1 MNLMNKIKALW
12 TWFFAPFDGERVKAA
27 SDIPPMAGSHARW
40 KRDLFTIGIVLAL
53 GVLIGMLLSVQFI
66 GLGLIFGLQFAF
78 PAPFVAWAIFT
89 GGIIAIL
96 CLIRFAVQRANNYS
110 RGMQGEIVTA
120 YELAKT
126 VCRDNWHIFHGLYI
140 PSIDGDID
148 HIIVSPKGVF
158 AIETKMS
165 RGSVISYENGEV
177 KVDRQSPLRNP
188 NPIKQAKRNAAK
200 LSELI
205 EQKTDMSVWVTPIVC
220 FPGMFVYPGEKTSK
234 MMVINP
240 KQIRKSLPS
249 EDSLGEDQ
257 VRKIAKALEKE
268 IRGQ

>member
-12 TWFFAPFDGERVKAA
+12 TWFFAPFDGEFVKAA
-27 SDIPPMAGSHARW
+27 SDIPPPAGSHARQ
-40 KRDLFTIGIVLAL
+40 KQLLFMMGIVFAYGGFV
-53 GVLIGMLLSVQFI
+53 GVVLSLLFAFSVPFTVWAMIFI
-66 GLGLIFGLQFAF
+66 GGV
-78 PAPFVAWAIFT
+78 PAL
-89 GGIIAIL
+89 L
-96 CLIRFAVQRANNYS
+96 CLIRFAMKQANNYS
-110 RGMQGEIVTA
+110 RGMQGELVTA

-177 KVDRQSPLRNP
+177 RVDKRSPLRNP
-188 NPIKQAKRNAAK
+188 NPIKQAKQNAAK
-200 LSELI
+200 LSKLI
-205 EQKTDMSVWVTPIVC
+205 EQKTSIRRWVTPIVC
-220 FPGMFVYPGEKTSK
+220 FPGMFVYSSGNTLK

-240 KQIRKSLPS
+240 KQIEKSLPS

-257 VRKIAKALEKE
+257 IRKIADALGKE

>member
-1 MNLMNKIKALW
+1 MMMNLMNKIKALW
-12 TWFFAPFDGERVKAA
+12 TWFFAPFDEEFVKAA
-27 SDIPPMAGSHARW
+27 SDIPPTAGAHAGR
-40 KRDLFTIGIVLAL
+40 KQVFLVMGIIFVCGIL
-53 GVLIGMLLSVQFI
+53 GGALLSFLLAFFIFQFV
-66 GLGLIFGLQFAF
+66 F
-78 PAPFVAWAIFT
+78 PAFFT
-89 GGIIAIL
+89 VWVTGVVVVFF
-96 CLIRFAVQRANNYS
+96 CLMRFAAQRANIWS
-110 RGMQGEIVTA
+110 RGMQGELVTA

-165 RGSVISYENGEV
+165 RGSVVSYENGVV
-177 KVDRQSPLRNP
+177 KVDKRSPLRNP
-188 NPIKQAKRNAAK
+188 NPIKQAKQNAAK
-200 LSELI
+200 LSKLI
-205 EQKTDMSVWVTPIVC
+205 EQKTSIRRWVTPIVC
-220 FPGMFVYPGEKTSK
+220 FPGMFVYSSENTLE

-240 KQIRKSLPS
+240 KQIEKSLPS

-257 VRKIAKALEKE
+257 VRKIAKVLEKE

>member
-1 MNLMNKIKALW
+1 MNLMNKIKELW
-12 TWFFAPFDGERVKAA
+12 AWFSAPFDGEFVKAA
-27 SDIPPMAGSHARW
+27 SDIPPTAGAYARQ
-40 KRDLFTIGIVLAL
+40 KQLLLVMGIVLVCGILVGAL
-53 GVLIGMLLSVQFI
+53 LGFLLSF
-66 GLGLIFGLQFAF
+66 LIFQFVLPAF
-78 PAPFVAWAIFT
+78 FMMWVT
-89 GGIIAIL
+89 GVVVVFF

-120 YELAKT
+120 YELAEI
-126 VCRDNWHIFHGLYI
+126 VRDKKWHVFHGLRI
-140 PSIDGDID
+140 PSIGDID

-158 AIETKMS
+158 AIETKTP
-165 RGSVISYENGEV
+165 RGSVISHENGEV
-177 KVDRQSPLRNP
+177 KVDRRPPLRNP
-188 NPIKQAKRNAAK
+188 NPIKQAKQNAAE
-200 LSELI
+200 LSKLI
-205 EQKTDMSVWVTPIVC
+205 ERKIGAFVWVTPIVC

-268 IRGQ
+268 LRGQ